1 MEYVLLVNGRV
12 PTPVHTLTSSTPPLM
27 WPLPSAVKLPA
38 RAKKVEKPGLGPQ
51 SSVPLIEKAYWPFKL
66 ALEKFPVGGGGGGP
80 TIVPPLLHAA
90 VREAS
95 RIVTSGSRRM
105 IERFIVDLLGWRA
118 GHAGQETVRER
129 QQRRAARPSQ
139 CEARGTARPF
149 GSDARERSCPGVW
162 LN

>member
-51 SSVPLIEKAYWPFKL
+51 SSVPLIENAYCPFKL

-80 TIVPPLLHAA
+80 TTVVPLLQAA
-90 VREAS
+90 VIEPSKMVANRVRRWMEA
-95 RIVTSGSRRM
+95 
-105 IERFIVDLLGWRA
+105 FIAHLLGWRA
-118 GHAGQETVRER
+118 GRAGQETAREPR
-129 QQRRAARPSQ
+129 RERAARPSRF
-139 CEARGTARPF
+139 AA
-149 GSDARERSCPGVW
+149 
-162 LN
+162 

>member
-1 MEYVLLVNGRV
+1 
-12 PTPVHTLTSSTPPLM
+12 M

-38 RAKKVEKPGLGPQ
+38 RVKGVLNPPH

-66 ALEKFPVGGGGGGP
+66 ALEKVPVGGGGGGP

-118 GHAGQETVRER
+118 GQETVRER

-139 CEARGTARPF
+139 YEARGTARPF